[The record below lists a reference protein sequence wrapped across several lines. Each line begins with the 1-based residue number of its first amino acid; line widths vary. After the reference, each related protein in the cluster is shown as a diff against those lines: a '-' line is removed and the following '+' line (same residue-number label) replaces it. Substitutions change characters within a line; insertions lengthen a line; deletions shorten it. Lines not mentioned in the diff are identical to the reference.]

1 MKKYKLK
8 KKVFFLGLIF
18 VLVIGSGVLFISK
31 KEAPKSKEPIN
42 NVEPKQDEDEK
53 QNNVPVDEHEDL
65 KKATYYIDANLERYL
80 AYLNSNPNQSVDE
93 VIRSVNAHIDYDFY
107 THVAPSNLEDEFLV
121 LVNKY
126 HQLDSDY
133 APKLVK
139 MESRYSMVNAYMEE
153 TAYQKYKTMVDAAA
167 KDGIKLYNV
176 SAYRSYATQNTL
188 YTNYKNRD
196 GEKMADTYSARA
208 GFSEHQ
214 TGLASDIN
222 TSSRSAHFENSKE
235 FKWLQE
241 NAHLYGFILRYPEG
255 KEYITGYV
263 YEPWHYRYV
272 GVEVAQ
278 YIYEHS
284 ITYEEYYA
292 YFVENKK
299 K

>member
-8 KKVFFLGLIF
+8 KKAFFLGFIF
-18 VLVIGSGVLFISK
+18 LLAIGSGVFFISK
-31 KEAPKSKEPIN
+31 RENFKINSPIN
-42 NVEPKQDEDEK
+42 HEEPKKEEDEK
-53 QNNVPVDEHEDL
+53 QNNKPVEEHEDL
-65 KKATYYIDANLERYL
+65 KKATYYIDEYLERYL
-80 AYLNSNPNQSVDE
+80 AYLNSNPNQTVDE
-93 VIRSVNAHIDYDFY
+93 VIRSVNANIDYDFY
-107 THVAPSNLEDEFLV
+107 THVVASKLEDDFLI

-153 TAYQKYKTMVDAAA
+153 NAYQNYKKMVDAAA
-167 KDGIKLYNV
+167 KEGIKLYNV

-188 YTNYKNRD
+188 YTNYKKRD

-222 TSSRSAHFENSKE
+222 TSSRSAHFENTKE
-235 FKWLQE
+235 FEWLQK
-241 NAHLYGFILRYPEG
+241 NAYLYGFILRYSEG
-255 KEYITGYV
+255 KEYLTGYV

-278 YIYEHS
+278 YIHEHS
-284 ITYEEYYA
+284 LTYEEYYA
-292 YFVENKK
+292 YFIENKK
-299 K
+299 

>member
-8 KKVFFLGLIF
+8 KKVFFLGFIF
-18 VLVIGSGVLFISK
+18 LLAIGSGVFFISK
-31 KEAPKSKEPIN
+31 RENFKINSPIN
-42 NVEPKQDEDEK
+42 HEEPKKEEDEK
-53 QNNVPVDEHEDL
+53 HNNKPVEEHEDL
-65 KKATYYIDANLERYL
+65 KKATYYIDEYLERYL
-80 AYLNSNPNQSVDE
+80 AYLNSNPDQTVDE
-93 VIRSVNAHIDYDFY
+93 VIRSVNANIDYDFY
-107 THVAPSNLEDEFLV
+107 THVVASKLEDDFLI

-153 TAYQKYKTMVDAAA
+153 NAYQNYKKMVDAAA
-167 KDGIKLYNV
+167 KEGIKLYNV

-188 YTNYKNRD
+188 YTNYKKRD

-222 TSSRSAHFENSKE
+222 TSSRSAHFENTKE
-235 FKWLQE
+235 FEWLQK
-241 NAHLYGFILRYPEG
+241 NAYQYGFILRYPEG
-255 KEYITGYV
+255 KEYLTGYV

-272 GVEVAQ
+272 GEEVAQ
-278 YIYEHS
+278 YIHEHS
-284 ITYEEYYA
+284 LTYEEYYA
-292 YFVENKK
+292 YFIENKK
-299 K
+299 

>member
-8 KKVFFLGLIF
+8 KKVFFLGFIF
-18 VLVIGSGVLFISK
+18 LLAIGSGVFFISK
-31 KEAPKSKEPIN
+31 RENFKINSPIN
-42 NVEPKQDEDEK
+42 HEEPKKEEDGK
-53 QNNVPVDEHEDL
+53 QNNKPVEDHEDL
-65 KKATYYIDANLERYL
+65 KKATYYIDEYLERYL
-80 AYLNSNPNQSVDE
+80 AYLNSNPNQTVDE
-93 VIRSVNAHIDYDFY
+93 VIRSVNANIDYDFY
-107 THVAPSNLEDEFLV
+107 THVVASKLEDDFLI

-153 TAYQKYKTMVDAAA
+153 TAYQNYKKMVDAAA
-167 KDGIKLYNV
+167 KEGIKLYNV

-188 YTNYKNRD
+188 YTNYKKRD

-222 TSSRSAHFENSKE
+222 TSSRSAHFENTKE
-235 FKWLQE
+235 FEWLQK
-241 NAHLYGFILRYPEG
+241 NAYQYGFILRYPEG
-255 KEYITGYV
+255 KEYLTGYV

-272 GVEVAQ
+272 GEEVAQ
-278 YIYEHS
+278 YIHEHS
-284 ITYEEYYA
+284 LTYEEYYA
-292 YFVENKK
+292 YFIENKN
-299 K
+299 